1 MTHELR
7 TDGIKQSVLP
17 GKSKEP
23 FKRLELLF
31 LKRDPAPQ
39 PPRFFIMGHSSA
51 ILPRRMSFDPD
62 KRFVRANSVDGN
74 FQRVA
79 VSIPW
84 FFTDP

>member
-31 LKRDPAPQ
+31 LKRDPAPR
-39 PPRFFIMGHSSA
+39 PSRFFIMGHSSA
-51 ILPRRMSFDPD
+51 ILTKRMSFDPG
-62 KRFVRANSVDGN
+62 KGFVGANSVDGK

-84 FFTDP
+84 FFIDP